1 MLLQGLLEQLCM
13 QEWQHT
19 CDLIA
24 ALVLQGLLDQLRICV
39 EACGLGE
46 LFKETGKDL
55 ITPRAPTRKFKQVH
69 DERLMR
75 QLLVSSAPVHTGE
88 CLPSTTAFICW

>member
-1 MLLQGLLEQLCM
+1 M
-13 QEWQHT
+13 
-19 CDLIA
+19 
-24 ALVLQGLLDQLRICV
+24 QGLLDQLRICV

-88 CLPSTTAFICW
+88 CPQAAQACLGVVQRAQTALCTAG

>member
-1 MLLQGLLEQLCM
+1 MS
-13 QEWQHT
+13 
-19 CDLIA
+19 

-88 CLPSTTAFICW
+88 CLQTARAFV

>member
-1 MLLQGLLEQLCM
+1 MCQSDFPAAAEDLLKQWPADKRKG
-13 QEWQHT
+13 T
-19 CDLIA
+19 A
-24 ALVLQGLLDQLRICV
+24 ASL
-39 EACGLGE
+39 
-46 LFKETGKDL
+46 
-55 ITPRAPTRKFKQVH
+55 PRAPTRKFKQVH